1 MPRFLGRFLQ
11 NHRATLTALALG
23 IAHAFTFAPWGSD
36 WLELLV
42 LTGFAGL
49 LLSAIGQHAQRHGH
63 AHRRPP
69 PGPFRLGLLFGIGW
83 FTAGIG
89 WVYVSMH
96 HYGGVAAPL
105 AALATLL
112 FATYLAL
119 YPALG
124 AWLCSRLCRRQ
135 LDATR
140 HLSAWRFILT
150 FGGAMT
156 LAELARGWVLTGFP
170 WLSIGYAHVEGALA
184 GLAPIGGV
192 YLITL
197 GAALTAASLA
207 VAAHRLLAHLRHARR
222 NSLDTPDNLRPQ
234 RNLRTSRAASALPC
248 LLAALG
254 VMVLGGALRT
264 KQWSHPTGKS
274 ISVSLLQGNVP
285 QQMKFDPGPAALA
298 REQYLDMIEANPA
311 DLVLLPETAW
321 TTRWE
326 ATEPALQRRL
336 HRFLTS
342 THSTVA
348 LGLPRFVQVHENTPP
363 GATASRFTGAPA
375 DTHDGGSS
383 EAASE
388 APPPLP
394 VWQVSNSVEVFTAD
408 TLPDPLTADTQHT
421 PVRYHYDKRHLV
433 PFGEFIPEGFHWF
446 MTLMSI
452 PLGDQARGPAQQPL
466 LPIRSQ
472 RIGFNI
478 CYEDIFGEELLSQ
491 VKGTRN
497 GKGTYTGGAT
507 ILANLTNLGWFGNSH
522 ALPQHLQIARMR
534 ALETARPIIR
544 ATNTGMTAVISA
556 RGIVQ
561 IRLRPHETG
570 TLKATLQGHTGLT
583 PYVRLGGNAP
593 VLGLSLAL
601 LAIGTLPSRLRW
613 PGAAARRKRRHRRP

>member
-1 MPRFLGRFLQ
+1 MPRFLGRFLK

-49 LLSAIGQHAQRHGH
+49 LLSAIGQHAQQHGH

-83 FTAGIG
+83 
-89 WVYVSMH
+89 VYISMH

-140 HLSAWRFILT
+140 HLSAWRFILA
-150 FGGAMT
+150 FGGAIT

-170 WLSIGYAHVEGALA
+170 WLGIGYAHVEGALA

-207 VAAHRLLAHLRHARR
+207 VAAHRLLAHLRHVRR
-222 NSLDTPDNLRPQ
+222 NSLDTPENLRPQ

-254 VMVLGGALRT
+254 VMVVGGALRT

-298 REQYLDMIEANPA
+298 RQQYLEMIEANPA

-336 HRFLTS
+336 HRFLAS

-348 LGLPRFVQVHENTPP
+348 LGLPRFVQVHENNPQ
-363 GATASRFTGAPA
+363 GAQASRFTGAPTEA
-375 DTHDGGSS
+375 HDS
-383 EAASE
+383 EASE
-388 APPPLP
+388 AVSDTPPPPP

-446 MTLMSI
+446 MTLMNI

-466 LPIRSQ
+466 LPISSQ

-593 VLGLSLAL
+593 VLGLSLAM

-613 PGAAARRKRRHRRP
+613 PGAAARQKKRRRRS

>member
-1 MPRFLGRFLQ
+1 MPRFLGRFLK

-83 FTAGIG
+83 FTVGIG

-150 FGGAMT
+150 FSGAIT

-170 WLSIGYAHVEGALA
+170 WLGIGYAHVEGALA

-254 VMVLGGALRT
+254 VMVVGGALRT

-298 REQYLDMIEANPA
+298 RQQYLDMIEANPA

-336 HRFLTS
+336 HRFLAS

-348 LGLPRFVQVHENTPP
+348 LGLPRFVQVHENNPQ
-363 GATASRFTGAPA
+363 GAQASRFTGAPTDA
-375 DTHDGGSS
+375 HDS
-383 EAASE
+383 EASGAVSDT
-388 APPPLP
+388 PPSPP

-421 PVRYHYDKRHLV
+421 PSPGAL
-433 PFGEFIPEGFHWF
+433 W
-446 MTLMSI
+446 
-452 PLGDQARGPAQQPL
+452 
-466 LPIRSQ
+466 
-472 RIGFNI
+472 RIHP
-478 CYEDIFGEELLSQ
+478 
-491 VKGTRN
+491 R
-497 GKGTYTGGAT
+497 
-507 ILANLTNLGWFGNSH
+507 
-522 ALPQHLQIARMR
+522 
-534 ALETARPIIR
+534 
-544 ATNTGMTAVISA
+544 
-556 RGIVQ
+556 
-561 IRLRPHETG
+561 
-570 TLKATLQGHTGLT
+570 
-583 PYVRLGGNAP
+583 
-593 VLGLSLAL
+593 GLSLVHDAHEH
-601 LAIGTLPSRLRW
+601 P
-613 PGAAARRKRRHRRP
+613 ARRPGPRPRPAAPAAHQQPAHRLQHLL

>member
-1 MPRFLGRFLQ
+1 
-11 NHRATLTALALG
+11 
-23 IAHAFTFAPWGSD
+23 
-36 WLELLV
+36 
-42 LTGFAGL
+42 
-49 LLSAIGQHAQRHGH
+49 
-63 AHRRPP
+63 
-69 PGPFRLGLLFGIGW
+69 
-83 FTAGIG
+83 
-89 WVYVSMH
+89 
-96 HYGGVAAPL
+96 VAAP
-105 AALATLL
+105 
-112 FATYLAL
+112 
-119 YPALG
+119 
-124 AWLCSRLCRRQ
+124 
-135 LDATR
+135 
-140 HLSAWRFILT
+140 
-150 FGGAMT
+150 
-156 LAELARGWVLTGFP
+156 
-170 WLSIGYAHVEGALA
+170 
-184 GLAPIGGV
+184 
-192 YLITL
+192 
-197 GAALTAASLA
+197 
-207 VAAHRLLAHLRHARR
+207 RLLAHLRHARR

-254 VMVLGGALRT
+254 VMVVGGALRT

-298 REQYLDMIEANPA
+298 RQQYLDMIEANPA

-348 LGLPRFVQVHENTPP
+348 LGLPRFVQVHENNPQ
-363 GATASRFTGAPA
+363 GAQASRFTGAPT
-375 DTHDGGSS
+375 DTHDS
-383 EAASE
+383 EASGAVSDT
-388 APPPLP
+388 PPPPP

-497 GKGTYTGGAT
+497 SKGTYTGGAT
-507 ILANLTNLGWFGNSH
+507 VLANLTNLGWFGNSH

>member
-1 MPRFLGRFLQ
+1 LRNF
-11 NHRATLTALALG
+11 ATTARMLIAAFTALLLFPLLTNSSMSYAEEVNKNMLWV
-23 IAHAFTFAPWGSD
+23 IPVLILVMLKAYIIHHFAPRLHNSPHAFYYAFILNQVIFLFVD
-36 WLELLV
+36 VLV
-42 LTGFAGL
+42 LQE
-49 LLSAIGQHAQRHGH
+49 S
-63 AHRRPP
+63 
-69 PGPFRLGLLFGIGW
+69 
-83 FTAGIG
+83 
-89 WVYVSMH
+89 
-96 HYGGVAAPL
+96 
-105 AALATLL
+105 
-112 FATYLAL
+112 
-119 YPALG
+119 
-124 AWLCSRLCRRQ
+124 
-135 LDATR
+135 
-140 HLSAWRFILT
+140 
-150 FGGAMT
+150 GGAFIQHFCMFN
-156 LAELARGWVLTGFP
+156 LFM
-170 WLSIGYAHVEGALA
+170 LSFMYIEA
-184 GLAPIGGV
+184 
-192 YLITL
+192 
-197 GAALTAASLA
+197 
-207 VAAHRLLAHLRHARR
+207 ARR

-254 VMVLGGALRT
+254 VMVVGGALRT

-298 REQYLDMIEANPA
+298 REQYLEMIEANPA

-348 LGLPRFVQVHENTPP
+348 LGLPRFVQVHEKNTQ
-363 GATASRFTGAPA
+363 GAHASRFTGAPT
-375 DTHDGGSS
+375 DTHDS
-383 EAASE
+383 EASGAVSDT
-388 APPPLP
+388 PPPPP

-466 LPIRSQ
+466 LPISSQ

-507 ILANLTNLGWFGNSH
+507 VLANLTNLGWFGNSH